1 MADES
6 SVPPGIGP
14 TTPGN
19 GSLIRR
25 RPEPLWIVAL
35 VICAPLIAVG
45 VIFLWRFL
53 TGM

>member
-1 MADES
+1 MSEDN

-14 TTPGN
+14 TTTPAN

-35 VICAPLIAVG
+35 VICAPLLAVALIAL
-45 VIFLWRFL
+45 IRLIL
-53 TGM
+53 